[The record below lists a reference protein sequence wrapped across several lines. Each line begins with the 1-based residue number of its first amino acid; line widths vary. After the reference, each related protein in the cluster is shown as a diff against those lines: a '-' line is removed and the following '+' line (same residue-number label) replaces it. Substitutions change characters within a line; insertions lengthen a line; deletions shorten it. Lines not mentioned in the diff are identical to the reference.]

1 VLTEVKAYSSW
12 ASAPTLLL
20 DQDGRPETDLVQIR
34 NIDGLE
40 PVKAS
45 VNTSLFGSVDGAA
58 YTGASVPSRNI
69 VLTIHPN
76 PDWHTWKYEDLRKL
90 IYSYFMTKRPVRLVF
105 YSDEDPPVE
114 ILGIV
119 ESVDNNIFSKDQEFN
134 VSVICPDPYFIS
146 LDPKVITG
154 QTIRSGG
161 NPVTVT
167 YNGSVETGFGV
178 KVSFSSGTA
187 PTTIGIQVGD
197 PKVSYF
203 NLTATVGSTL
213 YLDMSSIAMQKY
225 IQNVSIGSGVITNL
239 LSKMQEGS
247 KWPLFQPGDNDF
259 SVITD
264 QGVQDWEL
272 TFYERF
278 GGL

>member
-90 IYSYFMTKRPVRLVF
+90 IYAYFMSKRPVLLVF

-114 ILGIV
+114 ISGIV
-119 ESVDNNIFSKDQEFN
+119 ESVENSIFSKDQEFN
-134 VSVICPDPYFIS
+134 ISVICPDPYFIS
-146 LDPKVITG
+146 TDPKIITG
-154 QTIRSGG
+154 QSIRSGG
-161 NPVTVT
+161 APITVT
-167 YNGSVETGFGV
+167 YNGTVETGFRV

-203 NLTATVGSTL
+203 NVTATVGSTL

-247 KWPLFQPGDNDF
+247 KWPLFQPGDNHF

>member
-34 NIDGLE
+34 NIEGLE

-90 IYSYFMTKRPVRLVF
+90 IYSYFMTKKPVRLVF
-105 YSDEDPPVE
+105 YSDEDSPVE
-114 ILGIV
+114 IFGIV
-119 ESVDNNIFSKDQEFN
+119 ESVDNSIFSKDQEFN
-134 VSVICPDPYFIS
+134 VSVICPDPYFTS
-146 LDPKVITG
+146 LDPKVVTG
-154 QTIRSGG
+154 QSIRSGG
-161 NPVTVT
+161 APRVVT
-167 YNGSVETGFGV
+167 YNGSVETGIRV
-178 KVSFSSGTA
+178 KVSFSSGTP

-197 PKVSYF
+197 PKISYF
-203 NLTATVGSTL
+203 NVTATVGSAL
-213 YLDMSSIAMQKY
+213 YVDMSSVAMQKY

-247 KWPLFQPGDNDF
+247 KWPLFEQGDNKF

-272 TFYERF
+272 SFYERF

>member
-34 NIDGLE
+34 NIEGLE

-58 YTGASVPSRNI
+58 YTGASVPNRNI

-90 IYSYFMTKRPVRLVF
+90 IYSYFMSKKPVRLVF
-105 YSDEDPPVE
+105 YSDEDSPVE
-114 ILGIV
+114 IFGIV
-119 ESVDNNIFSKDQEFN
+119 ESVDNSIFSKDQEFN
-134 VSVICPDPYFIS
+134 VSVICPDPYFTS

-154 QTIRSGG
+154 QSIRSGG
-161 NPVTVT
+161 APRVVT
-167 YNGSVETGFGV
+167 YNGSVETGIRV

-203 NLTATVGSTL
+203 NVTATVGSTL
-213 YLDMSSIAMQKY
+213 YLDMSSVAMQKY
-225 IQNVSIGSGVITNL
+225 VQNVSIGSGVITNL

-247 KWPLFQPGDNDF
+247 KWPLFEQGDNNF

-272 TFYERF
+272 SFYERF

>member
-34 NIDGLE
+34 NIEGLE

-58 YTGASVPSRNI
+58 YTGSSVPSRNI
-69 VLTIHPN
+69 ILTIHPN

-90 IYSYFMTKRPVRLVF
+90 IYSYFMTKKPVRLVF
-105 YSDEDPPVE
+105 YNDEDSPVE
-114 ILGIV
+114 IFGIV
-119 ESVDNNIFSKDQEFN
+119 ESVDNSIFSKDQEFN
-134 VSVICPDPYFIS
+134 VSVICPDPYFTS

-154 QTIRSGG
+154 QSIRSGG
-161 NPVTVT
+161 APRVVT
-167 YNGSVETGFGV
+167 YNGSVETGIRV

-203 NLTATVGSTL
+203 NVTATVGSTL
-213 YLDMSSIAMQKY
+213 YLDMSSVAMQKY
-225 IQNVSIGSGVITNL
+225 VQNVSIGSGVITNL

-247 KWPLFQPGDNDF
+247 KWPLFEQGDNNF

-272 TFYERF
+272 SFYERF

>member
-58 YTGASVPSRNI
+58 FTGASVPSRNI

-90 IYSYFMTKRPVRLVF
+90 IYSYFMSKRSVRLVF

-146 LDPKVITG
+146 IDPKIITG

-161 NPVTVT
+161 NPTTVT
-167 YNGSVETGFGV
+167 YNGSVETGFRV

-187 PTTIGIQVGD
+187 PTVIGIQVGD
-197 PKVSYF
+197 SKVSYF
-203 NLTATVGSTL
+203 NVTATVGSTL

-247 KWPLFQPGDNDF
+247 TWPLFQPGDNDF
-259 SVITD
+259 SVVTD

>member
-1 VLTEVKAYSSW
+1 MLTEVKAYSSW
-12 ASAPTLLL
+12 VSAPTLLL
-20 DQDGRPETDLVQIR
+20 DPEGRPETDLVQIR

-45 VNTSLFGSVDGAA
+45 VNTSLFGSVDGSA

-90 IYSYFMTKRPVRLVF
+90 IYAYFMAKRPVRLVF
-105 YSDEDPPVE
+105 YSDVDPPVE

-119 ESVDNNIFSKDQEFN
+119 ESVDNTIFSKDQEFN
-134 VSVICPDPYFIS
+134 VSVICPDPYFI
-146 LDPKVITG
+146 LVDPRVITG
-154 QTIRSGG
+154 QSIRSGG
-161 NPVTVT
+161 TPTTVT
-167 YNGSVETGFGV
+167 YNGNVETGFRV
-178 KVSFSSGTA
+178 KVSFSSGTP

-197 PKVSYF
+197 PKISYF
-203 NLTATVGSTL
+203 NVTATVGSTV
-213 YLDMSSIAMQKY
+213 YFDMSSVAMQKY
-225 IQNVSIGSGVITNL
+225 VQNVSIGSGVITNL

-247 KWPLFQPGDNDF
+247 KWPLFQPGDNHF

-272 TFYERF
+272 SFYERF

>member
-1 VLTEVKAYSSW
+1 MLTEVKAYSSW

-58 YTGASVPSRNI
+58 FTGASVSSRNI
-69 VLTIHPN
+69 VLTIHSN

-90 IYSYFMTKRPVRLVF
+90 IYAYFMSKRPVRLVF

-114 ILGIV
+114 ISGIV

-134 VSVICPDPYFIS
+134 VSVVCPDPYFIS

-154 QTIRSGG
+154 QSTSSGG
-161 NPVTVT
+161 TPRTIV
-167 YNGSVETGFGV
+167 YNGSVETGFRV
-178 KVSFSSGTA
+178 KVSSSSGPA
-187 PTTIGIQVGD
+187 PTIIGIQVGS
-197 PKVSYF
+197 PAISYF
-203 NLTATVGSTL
+203 NVAATVGSTL
-213 YLDMSSIAMQKY
+213 YFDMSSVAMQKY
-225 IQNVSIGSGVITNL
+225 VQNVSIGSGVITNL

-247 KWPLFQPGDNDF
+247 QWPLFQPGENDF

-264 QGVQDWEL
+264 QGLQDWEL

>member
-1 VLTEVKAYSSW
+1 MLTEVKAYSSW

-34 NIDGLE
+34 NIEGLE

-90 IYSYFMTKRPVRLVF
+90 IYSYFMSKKPVRLVF
-105 YSDEDPPVE
+105 YSDEDSPVE
-114 ILGIV
+114 IFGIV
-119 ESVDNNIFSKDQEFN
+119 ESVDNSIFSKDQEFN
-134 VSVICPDPYFIS
+134 VSVICPDPYFTS

-154 QTIRSGG
+154 QSIRSGG
-161 NPVTVT
+161 APRVVT
-167 YNGSVETGFGV
+167 YNGSVETGIRV
-178 KVSFSSGTA
+178 KVSFSSGAA

-203 NLTATVGSTL
+203 NVAATVGSTL
-213 YLDMSSIAMQKY
+213 YVDMSSVAMQKY

-247 KWPLFQPGDNDF
+247 KWPLFEQGDNNF

-272 TFYERF
+272 SFYERF

>member
-12 ASAPTLLL
+12 VSAPTLLL
-20 DQDGRPETDLVQIR
+20 DPEGRPETDLVQIR

-58 YTGASVPSRNI
+58 YTGASIASRNI

-76 PDWHTWKYEDLRKL
+76 PDWQTWKYEDLRKL
-90 IYSYFMTKRPVRLVF
+90 IYAYFMSKRQVRLVF
-105 YSDEDPPVE
+105 YSDEDPPVQ
-114 ILGIV
+114 IFGII

-146 LDPKVITG
+146 LDPKVING
-154 QTIRSGG
+154 QSIRSGG
-161 NPVTVT
+161 AVTTVT
-167 YNGSVETGFGV
+167 YNGSVETGFQV

-187 PTTIGIQVGD
+187 PTVIGIQVGD
-197 PKVSYF
+197 PKISYF
-203 NLTATVGSTL
+203 NVTATVGSSL
-213 YLDMSSIAMQKY
+213 YLDMSSVAMQKY
-225 IQNVSIGSGVITNL
+225 VQNVSIGTGVITNL
-239 LSKMQEGS
+239 LSKVQEGS
-247 KWPLFQPGDNDF
+247 KWPFFQPGDNDF

>member
-1 VLTEVKAYSSW
+1 MLTEVKAYSSW

-58 YTGASVPSRNI
+58 YTGASIPGRNI

-90 IYSYFMTKRPVRLVF
+90 IYSYFMSKRPVRLVF

-134 VSVICPDPYFIS
+134 VSVICPDPYFVS
-146 LDPKVITG
+146 KDPKVITG

-161 NPVTVT
+161 APRVVT
-167 YNGSVETGFGV
+167 YDGSVETGFRV

-197 PKVSYF
+197 PKISYF

-213 YLDMSSIAMQKY
+213 YVDMSSIAMQKY

-247 KWPLFQPGDNDF
+247 TWPLFQPGDNDF
-259 SVITD
+259 SVVTD

-272 TFYERF
+272 SFYERF

>member
-12 ASAPTLLL
+12 VSAPTLLL
-20 DQDGRPETDLVQIR
+20 DPDGRPETDLVQIR

-45 VNTSLFGSVDGAA
+45 VNTSLFGSVDGSA
-58 YTGASVPSRNI
+58 YTGGNVPNRNI

-76 PDWHTWKYEDLRKL
+76 PDWHTWHYDDLRKL
-90 IYSYFMTKRPVRLVF
+90 IYSYFMTKRQIRLVF
-105 YSDEDPPVE
+105 YDDTVSPVE
-114 ILGIV
+114 ISGIIEDV
-119 ESVDNNIFSKDQEFN
+119 STSIFSKDQEFN
-134 VSVICPDPYFIS
+134 ISVICPDPYFTS
-146 LDPKVITG
+146 VDPKVITG
-154 QTIRSGG
+154 QSIRSGG
-161 NPVTVT
+161 ASTVIT
-167 YNGSVETGFGV
+167 YNGSVEAGIVV

-197 PKVSYF
+197 PKINYFNVTSTVNSSSYF
-203 NLTATVGSTL
+203 I
-213 YLDMSSIAMQKY
+213 MSSIPMQKY
-225 IQNVSIGSGVITNL
+225 SQNVSIGGGTITNL
-239 LSKMQEGS
+239 LSKIQEGS

-264 QGVQDWEL
+264 QGIQDWEL

>member
-1 VLTEVKAYSSW
+1 
-12 ASAPTLLL
+12 
-20 DQDGRPETDLVQIR
+20 VQIR
-34 NIDGLE
+34 NIEGLE

-58 YTGASVPSRNI
+58 YTGSSVPSRNI

-90 IYSYFMTKRPVRLVF
+90 IYSYFMSKKPVRLVF
-105 YSDEDPPVE
+105 YSDEDSPVE
-114 ILGIV
+114 IFGIV
-119 ESVDNNIFSKDQEFN
+119 ESVDNSIFSKDQEFN
-134 VSVICPDPYFIS
+134 VSVICPDPYFTS

-154 QTIRSGG
+154 QSIRSGG
-161 NPVTVT
+161 APRVVT
-167 YNGSVETGFGV
+167 YNGSVETGIRV
-178 KVSFSSGTA
+178 KVSFSSGAA

-203 NLTATVGSTL
+203 NVAATVGSTL
-213 YLDMSSIAMQKY
+213 YVDMSSVAMQKY

-247 KWPLFQPGDNDF
+247 KWPLFEQGDNNF

-272 TFYERF
+272 SFYERF

>member
-34 NIDGLE
+34 NIEGLE

-90 IYSYFMTKRPVRLVF
+90 IYSYFMSKKPVRLVF
-105 YSDEDPPVE
+105 YSDEDSPVE
-114 ILGIV
+114 IFGIV
-119 ESVDNNIFSKDQEFN
+119 ESVDNSIFSKDQEFN
-134 VSVICPDPYFIS
+134 VSVICPDPYFTS

-154 QTIRSGG
+154 QSIRSGG
-161 NPVTVT
+161 APRVVT
-167 YNGSVETGFGV
+167 YNGSVETGIRV
-178 KVSFSSGTA
+178 KVSFSSGAA

-203 NLTATVGSTL
+203 NVAATVGSTL
-213 YLDMSSIAMQKY
+213 YVDMSSVAMQKY

-247 KWPLFQPGDNDF
+247 KWPLFEQGDNNF

-272 TFYERF
+272 SFYERF

>member
-34 NIDGLE
+34 NIEGLE

-90 IYSYFMTKRPVRLVF
+90 IYSYFMSKKPVRLVF
-105 YSDEDPPVE
+105 YSDEDSPVE
-114 ILGIV
+114 IFGIV
-119 ESVDNNIFSKDQEFN
+119 ESVDNSIFSKDQEFN
-134 VSVICPDPYFIS
+134 VSVICPDPYFTS

-154 QTIRSGG
+154 QSIRSGG
-161 NPVTVT
+161 APRVVT
-167 YNGSVETGFGV
+167 YNGSVETGIRV
-178 KVSFSSGTA
+178 KVSFSSGTP
-187 PTTIGIQVGD
+187 PTAIGIQIGD

-203 NLTATVGSTL
+203 NVTATVGSTL
-213 YLDMSSIAMQKY
+213 YLDMSSVAMQKY

-247 KWPLFQPGDNDF
+247 KWPLFQQGDNNF

-272 TFYERF
+272 SFYERF

>member
-20 DQDGRPETDLVQIR
+20 DPEGRPETDLVQIR

-76 PDWHTWKYEDLRKL
+76 PDWHAWKYEDLRKL
-90 IYSYFMTKRPVRLVF
+90 IYSYFMSKRPVRLVF
-105 YSDEDPPVE
+105 YSDDNPPVE

-119 ESVDNNIFSKDQEFN
+119 ESVDNSIFSKDQEFN
-134 VSVICPDPYFIS
+134 VSVICPDPYFTS
-146 LDPKVITG
+146 VDPIVITG
-154 QTIRSGG
+154 QSIRSGDA
-161 NPVTVT
+161 PATVT
-167 YNGSVETGFGV
+167 YNGSVETGFRV
-178 KVSFSSGTA
+178 KVSFSSGAA

-203 NLTATVGSTL
+203 NLTATVSSSL
-213 YLDMSSIAMQKY
+213 YVDMSSVAMQKY

-247 KWPLFQPGDNDF
+247 KWPVFQPGDNHF

-272 TFYERF
+272 SFYERF

>member
-34 NIDGLE
+34 NIEGLE

-58 YTGASVPSRNI
+58 YTGSSVSSRNI

-90 IYSYFMTKRPVRLVF
+90 IYSYFMTKKPVRLVF
-105 YSDEDPPVE
+105 YSDEDSPVE
-114 ILGIV
+114 IFGIV
-119 ESVDNNIFSKDQEFN
+119 ESVDNSIFSKDQEFN
-134 VSVICPDPYFIS
+134 VSVICPDPYFTS

-154 QTIRSGG
+154 QSIRSGG
-161 NPVTVT
+161 APRVVT
-167 YNGSVETGFGV
+167 YNGSVETGIRV
-178 KVSFSSGTA
+178 KVSFSSGAA

-203 NLTATVGSTL
+203 NVTATVGSTL
-213 YLDMSSIAMQKY
+213 YVDMSSVAMQKY

-247 KWPLFQPGDNDF
+247 KWPLFEHGDNNF

-272 TFYERF
+272 SFYERF

>member
-34 NIDGLE
+34 NIEGLE

-58 YTGASVPSRNI
+58 YTGASVPNRNI

-90 IYSYFMTKRPVRLVF
+90 IYSYFMSKKPVRLVF
-105 YSDEDPPVE
+105 YNDEDSPVE
-114 ILGIV
+114 IFGIV
-119 ESVDNNIFSKDQEFN
+119 ESVDNSIFSKDQEFN
-134 VSVICPDPYFIS
+134 VSVICPDPYFTS

-154 QTIRSGG
+154 QSIRSGG
-161 NPVTVT
+161 APRVVT
-167 YNGSVETGFGV
+167 YNGSVETGIRV

-203 NLTATVGSTL
+203 NVTATVGSTL
-213 YLDMSSIAMQKY
+213 YLDMSSVAMQKY
-225 IQNVSIGSGVITNL
+225 VQNVSIGSGVITNL

-247 KWPLFQPGDNDF
+247 KWPLFEQGDNNF

-272 TFYERF
+272 SFYERF

>member
-34 NIDGLE
+34 NIEGLE

-58 YTGASVPSRNI
+58 YTGSSVPSRNI

-90 IYSYFMTKRPVRLVF
+90 IYSYFMTKKPVRLVF
-105 YSDEDPPVE
+105 YNDEDSPVE
-114 ILGIV
+114 IFGIV
-119 ESVDNNIFSKDQEFN
+119 ESVDNSIFSKDQEFN
-134 VSVICPDPYFIS
+134 VSVICPDPYFTS

-154 QTIRSGG
+154 QSIRSGG
-161 NPVTVT
+161 APRVVT
-167 YNGSVETGFGV
+167 YNGSVETGIRV

-197 PKVSYF
+197 PKSKLLQCDSYRRF
-203 NLTATVGSTL
+203 YSLSRHELGSNAEVHSKCE
-213 YLDMSSIAMQKY
+213 YWEWCNHESS
-225 IQNVSIGSGVITNL
+225 L
-239 LSKMQEGS
+239 
-247 KWPLFQPGDNDF
+247 
-259 SVITD
+259 
-264 QGVQDWEL
+264 QDARRVEMAS
-272 TFYERF
+272 FRAR
-278 GGL
+278 G

>member
-34 NIDGLE
+34 NIEGLE

-58 YTGASVPSRNI
+58 YTGSSVPSRNI

-90 IYSYFMTKRPVRLVF
+90 IYSYFMTKKPVRLVF
-105 YSDEDPPVE
+105 YSDEDSPVE
-114 ILGIV
+114 IFGIV
-119 ESVDNNIFSKDQEFN
+119 ESVDNSIFSKDQEFN
-134 VSVICPDPYFIS
+134 VSVICPDPYFTS
-146 LDPKVITG
+146 LDPKVVTG
-154 QTIRSGG
+154 QSIRSGG
-161 NPVTVT
+161 APRVVT
-167 YNGSVETGFGV
+167 YNGSVETGIRV
-178 KVSFSSGTA
+178 KVSFSSGTP

-197 PKVSYF
+197 PKISYF
-203 NLTATVGSTL
+203 NVTATVGSTL
-213 YLDMSSIAMQKY
+213 YVDMSSVAMQKY

-247 KWPLFQPGDNDF
+247 KWPLFEQGDNKF

-272 TFYERF
+272 SFYERF

>member
-34 NIDGLE
+34 NIEGLE

-58 YTGASVPSRNI
+58 YTGSSVPSRNI

-90 IYSYFMTKRPVRLVF
+90 IYSYFMTKKPVRLVF
-105 YSDEDPPVE
+105 YNDEDSPVE
-114 ILGIV
+114 IFGIV
-119 ESVDNNIFSKDQEFN
+119 ESVDNSIFSKDQEFN
-134 VSVICPDPYFIS
+134 VSVICPDPYFTS
-146 LDPKVITG
+146 LDPKVVTG
-154 QTIRSGG
+154 QSIRSGG
-161 NPVTVT
+161 APKVVT
-167 YNGSVETGFGV
+167 YNGSVETGIRV
-178 KVSFSSGTA
+178 KVSFSSGTP

-197 PKVSYF
+197 PKISYF
-203 NLTATVGSTL
+203 NVTATVGSTL
-213 YLDMSSIAMQKY
+213 YLDMSSVAMQKY

-247 KWPLFQPGDNDF
+247 KWPLFEQGDNKF

-272 TFYERF
+272 SFYERF

>member
-34 NIDGLE
+34 NIEGLE

-58 YTGASVPSRNI
+58 YTGSSVPSRNI

-90 IYSYFMTKRPVRLVF
+90 IYSYFMSKKPVRLVF
-105 YSDEDPPVE
+105 YSDEDSPVE
-114 ILGIV
+114 IFGIV
-119 ESVDNNIFSKDQEFN
+119 ESVDNSIFSKDQEFN
-134 VSVICPDPYFIS
+134 VSVICPDPYFTS
-146 LDPKVITG
+146 LDPKVVTG
-154 QTIRSGG
+154 QSIRSGG
-161 NPVTVT
+161 APKVVT
-167 YNGSVETGFGV
+167 YNGSVETGIRV
-178 KVSFSSGTA
+178 KVSFSSGTP

-197 PKVSYF
+197 PKISYF
-203 NLTATVGSTL
+203 NVTATVGSTL
-213 YLDMSSIAMQKY
+213 YVDMSSVAMQKY

-247 KWPLFQPGDNDF
+247 KWPLFEQGDNKF

-272 TFYERF
+272 SFYERF

>member
-34 NIDGLE
+34 NIEGLE

-58 YTGASVPSRNI
+58 YTGSSVPSRNI

-90 IYSYFMTKRPVRLVF
+90 IYSYFMSKKPVRLVF
-105 YSDEDPPVE
+105 YSDEDSPVE
-114 ILGIV
+114 IFGIV
-119 ESVDNNIFSKDQEFN
+119 ESVDNSIFSKDQEFN
-134 VSVICPDPYFIS
+134 VSVICPDPYFTS
-146 LDPKVITG
+146 LDPKVVTG
-154 QTIRSGG
+154 QSIRSGG
-161 NPVTVT
+161 APRVVT
-167 YNGSVETGFGV
+167 YNGSVETGIRV
-178 KVSFSSGTA
+178 KVSFSSGAA
-187 PTTIGIQVGD
+187 PTIIGIQVGD

-203 NLTATVGSTL
+203 NVTATVGSTL
-213 YLDMSSIAMQKY
+213 YLDMSSVAMQKY
-225 IQNVSIGSGVITNL
+225 VQNVSIGSGVITNL

-247 KWPLFQPGDNDF
+247 KWPLFEQGDNNF

-272 TFYERF
+272 SFYERF

>member
-34 NIDGLE
+34 NIEGLE

-90 IYSYFMTKRPVRLVF
+90 IYSYFMSKKPVRLVF
-105 YSDEDPPVE
+105 YSDEDSPVE
-114 ILGIV
+114 IFGIV
-119 ESVDNNIFSKDQEFN
+119 ESVDNSIFSKDQEFN
-134 VSVICPDPYFIS
+134 VSVICPDPYFTS

-154 QTIRSGG
+154 QSIRSGG
-161 NPVTVT
+161 APRVVT
-167 YNGSVETGFGV
+167 YNGSVETGIRV

-203 NLTATVGSTL
+203 NVTATVGSTL
-213 YLDMSSIAMQKY
+213 YLDMSSVAMQKY
-225 IQNVSIGSGVITNL
+225 VQNVSIGSGVITNL

-247 KWPLFQPGDNDF
+247 KWPLFEQGDNNF

-272 TFYERF
+272 SFYERF

>member
-58 YTGASVPSRNI
+58 FTGASVSSRNI

-76 PDWHTWKYEDLRKL
+76 PDWHFWKYEDLRKL
-90 IYSYFMTKRPVRLVF
+90 IYSYFMTKRPIRLVF
-105 YSDEDPPVE
+105 YSDESFPVE
-114 ILGIV
+114 IFGIV
-119 ESVDNNIFSKDQEFN
+119 ESVDNNMFSKDQEFN
-134 VSVICPDPYFIS
+134 ISVICPDPYFTS
-146 LDPKVITG
+146 VDPKVITG
-154 QTIRSGG
+154 QSTSPGGTPTI
-161 NPVTVT
+161 VT
-167 YNGSVETGFGV
+167 YDGSVETGFRV
-178 KVSFSSGTA
+178 KVSSSSGPA
-187 PTTIGIQVGD
+187 PTIIGIQVGS
-197 PKVSYF
+197 PAISYF
-203 NLTATVGSTL
+203 NVAATVGSTL
-213 YLDMSSIAMQKY
+213 YFDMSSVAMQKY
-225 IQNVSIGSGVITNL
+225 VQNVSIGSGVITNL

-247 KWPLFQPGDNDF
+247 QWPLFQPGENDF

-264 QGVQDWEL
+264 QGLQDWEL